1 MLGKFLHT
9 ISGSYIED
17 IKQQNPKREL
27 PKDFDEEE
35 FRKTKK
41 TDAIL
46 QVKWYLIRD
55 EIIKKEKIEVTDKDL
70 EEAINSAVKDGW
82 ALEGIHFAMREAS
95 KRPAMAFIL
104 FTKEVLEEQAN

>member
-1 MLGKFLHT
+1 M
-9 ISGSYIED
+9 
-17 IKQQNPKREL
+17 KRLEYKVVEL
-27 PKDFDEEE
+27 S
-35 FRKTKK
+35 T
-41 TDAIL
+41 
-46 QVKWYLIRD
+46 
-55 EIIKKEKIEVTDKDL
+55 VTDKDI